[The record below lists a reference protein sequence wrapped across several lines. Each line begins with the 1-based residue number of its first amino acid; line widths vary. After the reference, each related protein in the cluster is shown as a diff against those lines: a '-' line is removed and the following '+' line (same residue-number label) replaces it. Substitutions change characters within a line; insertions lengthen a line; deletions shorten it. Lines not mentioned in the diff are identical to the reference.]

1 MNNNALIAQG
11 LGALNALRSRRKEH
25 SNELA
30 RTDYD
35 ELRESALQI
44 QNLRER
50 INLLADGTA
59 KDNVRRGLLE
69 AGPVT
74 QAAHLRLSN
83 MREDASGTLG
93 ALASRADEL
102 GTKASREAN
111 KQAKKYRKKLRP
123 FQKKATKTSKR
134 VQKQAEEAAQKVTD
148 RLTGKEAKKAQ
159 RRRTLRRVG
168 IGAAIAALLACL
180 AAVVYTILGRR
191 KAEEEQ
197 VLDTP
202 PRVEEE
208 SGEEEAKL
216 VYSTETGDTVDSTDA
231 ADAADSAEEP
241 AERDEELL
249 DSLDEQL
256 RVNREAHNQTRED

>member
-148 RLTGKEAKKAQ
+148 RLTGKQAK
-159 RRRTLRRVG
+159 RRQTLRRVG
-168 IGAAIAALLACL
+168 IGAAIAALLAGL